1 MYGISGVAIAVAIVV
16 LIIINSIKILKEYE
30 RAVMFTLGRV
40 DPVNGVRGPGVI
52 IVLPAVQK
60 AVRVSLRTVTMDVPS
75 QDIITRD
82 NVTVKVGAVIYFKV
96 LEPRK
101 AIIEVEDFYFAT
113 SQISQTTLRSVLGQS
128 NLDDLLSKR
137 DEINVEL
144 QKIIDLQTEPW
155 GVKVTNVEVKNV
167 DLPENMQRAIAKQ
180 AEAERER
187 RAKVINAEGEFQAAQ
202 KLADAAKIIQT
213 EPAALQLRFL
223 QTVLT
228 VSGDKNSTLILPLP
242 IDLFRLLSRA
252 SRGRRN
258 SRAGA
263 GRAVTGAPGIK
274 GRK

>member
-16 LIIINSIKILKEYE
+16 LVVINSIKILKEYE
-30 RAVMFTLGRV
+30 RAVLFTLGRV
-40 DPVNGVRGPGVI
+40 DPVGGVKGPGVI

-144 QKIIDLQTEPW
+144 QKIIDQQTEPW

-167 DLPENMQRAIAKQ
+167 DLPETMQRAIARQ

-242 IDLFRLLSRA
+242 IDLLS
-252 SRGRRN
+252 
-258 SRAGA
+258 
-263 GRAVTGAPGIK
+263 PFIK
-274 GRK
+274 SLQRPEK